1 MTSEH
6 RHFRD
11 ALEPGDQVVWYVVRE
26 VLGQGAFGITYL
38 CDDAEHGGVVAI
50 KEYLPPF
57 AARRSASNWLEPVSP
72 AMRKD
77 YTRGLER
84 FIAECEH
91 LKKCRHPNIVAVQD
105 VFECNNTA
113 YLVMTY
119 AQGESLQ
126 SVLARRRRLSEGEVL
141 GLLHP
146 LFDALDTVH
155 REGLVHR
162 DIKPSNIFIRGDG
175 APLLLDFGSAR
186 PTLESESE
194 TVTNLVSPGYA
205 PIEQYTGN
213 SEKQGPWTDIYGL
226 GATLYRMVTGTIPVQ
241 AMARAEA
248 LIHGAPDPY
257 QAAGA
262 RAAAGYS
269 DRLLS
274 AIDQALMFRAYDR
287 PQGIDSWRTAF
298 AACEAAPVPVATVC
312 SGMQGYVEAAT
323 VPQDVD
329 AVLTHEATG
338 RSFDRV
344 PLRRRRPSRR
354 WAAWLNAKP
363 GRAQLAAAAVII
375 AGLGLLLGWKPAQ
388 LHSFYTSPG
397 LAEFPAPDAS
407 HVPDNTTPFLVTLP
421 SGASARGTGLDEL
434 ELDTEMGPE
443 QPVSMPAT
451 PDTGI
456 EVLLSQA
463 RDDLMAERLTK
474 PSGNNAYERYAEVLE
489 RDPGNREA
497 RDGMRRI
504 LARYLSFVY
513 RDIEAKDLRR
523 AHYFLQRAA
532 ELAPDAYQ
540 VKLAR
545 RAYFAARYP
554 PSHERYG
561 VRYVPESYGSYTA
574 YTASRGYSRLEGL
587 RRRIGDWF
595 AR

>member
-11 ALEPGDQVVWYVVRE
+11 ALEPGDRVVWYVVRE
-26 VLGQGAFGITYL
+26 VLGQGAFGITYR

-57 AARRSASNWLEPVSP
+57 AARRSASTWLEPVSP
-72 AMRKD
+72 AMRED

-91 LKKCRHPNIVAVQD
+91 LKKCRHPNIVAVHD
-105 VFECNNTA
+105 VFESNNTA
-113 YLVMTY
+113 YLVMAY

-146 LFDALDTVH
+146 LLDALDTVH

-186 PTLESESE
+186 PTLGSE

-241 AMARAEA
+241 AMARAEG
-248 LIHGAPDPY
+248 LLHGTPDPY
-257 QAAGA
+257 QAARE
-262 RAAAGYS
+262 RAAGGNS
-269 DRLLS
+269 DRLLY
-274 AIDQALMFRAYDR
+274 AIDQALLFRAYDR
-287 PQGIDSWRTAF
+287 PQSIDAWRAAF
-298 AACEAAPVPVATVC
+298 AACNATPVPVATVC
-312 SGMQGYVEAAT
+312 SGMQVYVEAAT
-323 VPQDVD
+323 EPQDVD
-329 AVLTHEATG
+329 GVLTHETAG
-338 RSFDRV
+338 RIFYRV
-344 PLRRRRPSRR
+344 PLRRRKPSRR
-354 WAAWLNAKP
+354 WVEWLNAEP
-363 GRAQLAAAAVII
+363 GRAQIAAAAVII
-375 AGLGLLLGWKPAQ
+375 AALGLLLGWKPERLQ
-388 LHSFYTSPG
+388 SFYTSPG
-397 LAEFPAPDAS
+397 SPDYPAADAS
-407 HVPDNTTPFLVTLP
+407 HDPSNTTPFLVTLP
-421 SGASARGTGLDEL
+421 SGAPARGTALDEL

-443 QPVSMPAT
+443 HSVSMPAT
-451 PDTGI
+451 PVTSL

-463 RDDLMAERLTK
+463 RADLVAERLTK

-504 LARYLSFVY
+504 VDRYLSFVY
-513 RDIEAKDLRR
+513 RDIGAKRLRR

-532 ELAPDAYQ
+532 DLAPDAHQ

-554 PSHERYG
+554 PSHDRYG
-561 VRYVPESYGSYTA
+561 AGYVPGSYGT
-574 YTASRGYSRLEGL
+574 YTASYGYSRLESL

-595 AR
+595 AP

>member
-11 ALEPGDQVVWYVVRE
+11 ALEPADQVVWYVVRE
-26 VLGQGAFGITYL
+26 VLGQGTFGITYL
-38 CDDAEHGGVVAI
+38 CDDAEHGGVVAV

-57 AARRSASNWLEPVSP
+57 AARRSASTWLEPVSP
-72 AMRKD
+72 AMRED
-77 YTRGLER
+77 YTRGLGR

-91 LKKCRHPNIVAVQD
+91 LRRCQHPNIVAVQD
-105 VFECNNTA
+105 VFESNNTA
-113 YLVMTY
+113 YLVMAY

-146 LFDALDTVH
+146 LLDALDTVH

-186 PTLESESE
+186 PALESGSE

-241 AMARAEA
+241 AIARAEA
-248 LIHGAPDPY
+248 LLHGMPDPY
-257 QAAGA
+257 
-262 RAAAGYS
+262 RAARERTVGGCS

-274 AIDQALMFRAYDR
+274 AIDQALMFRAYER
-287 PQGIDSWRTAF
+287 PQSIDAWRAAF
-298 AACEAAPVPVATVC
+298 AACKATLVPLATVC
-312 SGMQGYVEAAT
+312 SGMQVYVEAAT
-323 VPQDVD
+323 EPVD
-329 AVLTHEATG
+329 GVLTHETAG
-338 RSFDRV
+338 RIFDPV
-344 PLRRRRPSRR
+344 PLRRRRPNRR
-354 WAAWLNAKP
+354 WAAWLNAEP
-363 GRAQLAAAAVII
+363 GRTQLAAAAVII
-375 AGLGLLLGWKPAQ
+375 AALGLLLGWKPER

-397 LAEFPAPDAS
+397 PTQYPAADAS
-407 HVPDNTTPFLVTLP
+407 QATSKTTPFLVTLP
-421 SGASARGTGLDEL
+421 SGAPARGTALDEL
-434 ELDTEMGPE
+434 ELDTETGPE
-443 QPVSMPAT
+443 HPVDVSAVPINT
-451 PDTGI
+451 I
-456 EVLLSQA
+456 ESLLSQA
-463 RDDLMAERLTK
+463 RADVDAERLTT
-474 PSGNNAYERYAEVLE
+474 PSGNNAYERYVHVLQ

-513 RDIEAKDLRR
+513 RDIGAKRLRR

-532 ELAPDAYQ
+532 DLAPQAHQ

-554 PSHERYG
+554 PSRDRYG
-561 VRYVPESYGSYTA
+561 VRFVPGSYSSS
-574 YTASRGYSRLEGL
+574 TASHGYSRLESL
-587 RRRIGDWF
+587 RRRIGDLF
-595 AR
+595 AP